1 MTQKMQVEVVE
12 YKSINEISGAW
23 AKADYHAIL
32 NAIGL
37 DDGLDALSEK
47 DLKEMCFMSLNELEP
62 PEAAKIVLDY
72 VFAGEDLTDGKT
84 DQLAHDLPD
93 DKLWEQSP
101 ELDFHYRLFNAYS
114 LLRQAY
120 NGIFPQPTGVEL
132 TLKVTVENPEDLAVF
147 DVSPKAP
154 MARLLAAGMGDKA
167 IINRLYD
174 KQIAGSQFAEAEDI
188 LWVLESLSSSDVM
201 REFKIVSSSFWL
213 EDMQDITQFEAETYA
228 DADEAS
234 EETEEVT

>member
-1 MTQKMQVEVVE
+1 
-12 YKSINEISGAW
+12 
-23 AKADYHAIL
+23 
-32 NAIGL
+32 
-37 DDGLDALSEK
+37 
-47 DLKEMCFMSLNELEP
+47 MSLNELEP
-62 PEAAKIVLDY
+62 PEAAKIVLDH
-72 VFAGEDLTDGKT
+72 VFADEDLTDGKT

-154 MARLLAAGMGDKA
+154 MARLLAAGMGEKA

-188 LWVLESLSSSDVM
+188 LWVLESMSSSDVM

-213 EDMQDITQFEAETYA
+213 EDMQDIKQFEAETYA
-228 DADEAS
+228 DEAS
-234 EETEEVT
+234 TETEEVT